1 MTVRKRP
8 LHKRSQTTTIFP
20 SEHDEQKALI
30 KWARGKGIDLLFAI
44 PNGGYRSMSVAK
56 KLKAEGVMPGIPDL
70 QLAIPRNGYHGLFI
84 EMKSMKGVVSKLQKA
99 WITALNAQ
107 GYKAVICRGFEEGKA
122 TIKDYLTV
130 A

>member
-1 MTVRKRP
+1 MT
-8 LHKRSQTTTIFP
+8 HP
-20 SEHDEQKALI
+20 SEHEEQKALT
-30 KWARGKGIDLLFAI
+30 KWARSRGIELLFAI

-56 KLKAEGVMPGIPDL
+56 KLKAEGVQPGVPDML
-70 QLAIPRNGYHGLFI
+70 LAIPRAPYHGLFI
-84 EMKSMKGVVSKLQKA
+84 EMKSMKGTASKIQKA

-130 A
+130 G